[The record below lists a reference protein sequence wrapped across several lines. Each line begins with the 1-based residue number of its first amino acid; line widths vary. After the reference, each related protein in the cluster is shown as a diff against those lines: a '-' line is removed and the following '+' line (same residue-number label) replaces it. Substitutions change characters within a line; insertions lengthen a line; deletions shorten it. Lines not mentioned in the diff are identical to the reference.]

1 MRRRDAYVELHNLD
15 KFEDLPD
22 EIEDEFLETRAHAF
36 CAYPLCGKPW
46 LLTEE
51 KSPLK
56 ACSKCKW
63 TYYCSVRI
71 CSFFLSAYLRLEIMF
86 AARMSEEGLA
96 APQDRVQMRQVIRVR
111 WVLQLGLCRIMG
123 KKASTKICPT
133 ICTIMEN

>member
-1 MRRRDAYVELHNLD
+1 MKFFAREAGCLDGDCPFRHDATKTKSAREDVFEKRRKYLKEPTPKQLSADTMRRRDAYVELHNLD

-71 CSFFLSAYLRLEIMF
+71 
-86 AARMSEEGLA
+86 
-96 APQDRVQMRQVIRVR
+96 
-111 WVLQLGLCRIMG
+111 
-123 KKASTKICPT
+123 
-133 ICTIMEN
+133 